1 MNSNPKAIR
10 DRFYAEDL
18 GDQTVV
24 FDAATRRACSLNSTA
39 SFVWKQCD
47 GETSLDEI
55 GQRVSA
61 KFQGEDGSVIA
72 ALAVEEL
79 SSAGMLEAF
88 SDKVVSN
95 RSFNRRELLSKA
107 AALGV
112 LVPIV
117 AVGQTKPPKKHTS
130 FVPKTAKQGGS
141 DF

>member
-10 DRFYAEDL
+10 DRFYAEEL

-24 FDAATRRACSLNSTA
+24 FDATTRRACSLNSTA
-39 SFVWKQCD
+39 SFVLKQCD
-47 GETSLDEI
+47 GQTSVDEI

-61 KFQGEDGSVIA
+61 KFNAENGSVIA
-72 ALAVEEL
+72 ALAIEEL
-79 SSAGMLEAF
+79 TSVGMLEVF
-88 SDKVVSN
+88 SNKVVSD

-112 LVPIV
+112 LMPIV